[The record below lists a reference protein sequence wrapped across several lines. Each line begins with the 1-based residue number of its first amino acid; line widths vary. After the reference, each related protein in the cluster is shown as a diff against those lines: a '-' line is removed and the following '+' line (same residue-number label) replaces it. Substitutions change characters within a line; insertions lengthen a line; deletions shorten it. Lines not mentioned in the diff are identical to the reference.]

1 MAGQFERLAEVLASG
16 DSDGSLDPA
25 RVTHFSARVIGATQ
39 HCGLTLLRPRA
50 RPNTVGATDQVPRQ
64 VDALQ
69 YSLDEGPCLDAAE
82 RDTLV
87 VADDLGTDQRWPRF
101 GPRCVA
107 EVGVQSMLAVR
118 LMLTNGDQA
127 AMNLYSRQTSGFDE
141 DDIAL
146 ATVLAPFAALAVE
159 HQLRQGDIEHLKAAL
174 DTSRQISTAVGILMA
189 RHVLD
194 SQEAFALLT
203 TTSQRLNRKLR
214 DIAQEVEFTGQL
226 PAHQPR
232 RT

>member
-1 MAGQFERLAEVLASG
+1 M
-16 DSDGSLDPA
+16 
-25 RVTHFSARVIGATQ
+25 
-39 HCGLTLLRPRA
+39 
-50 RPNTVGATDQVPRQ
+50 
-64 VDALQ
+64 DALQ

-87 VADDLGTDQRWPRF
+87 IADDLGTDQRWPRF

-127 AMNLYSRQTSGFDE
+127 AMNLYSRQISGFDE
-141 DDIAL
+141 DVFAL

-159 HQLRQGDIEHLKAAL
+159 HQPRQGDIEHLKAAL